1 MMTLTFLV
9 PCLVAKLHS
18 YMANKEEEISNIKM
32 YTMPQSLKS
41 LRSVLLLSKSVQSR
55 HSMQKTVIQTA
66 ITLNSNSYKLK
77 AKPKG
82 RKRLLCPDQHLS
94 LTRISGSDSNKMT
107 KATTTTRS
115 SKSSKNR

>member
-1 MMTLTFLV
+1 MMTTTFLV
-9 PCLVAKLHS
+9 PCSVAKPHS

-32 YTMPQSLKS
+32 YITPQSLKS
-41 LRSVLLLSKSVQSR
+41 LRSVLLSKSVQSL

-82 RKRLLCPDQHLS
+82 RKQLLCPDQHLS
-94 LTRISGSDSNKMT
+94 LTQISGSDSNKMT

-115 SKSSKNR
+115 SKSSRNR